1 MVFPPGFATRLVLL
15 CPSLVGARP
24 SSHSALTLSL
34 TPFTLTHSPPAKVEP
49 VQSLHPPISASPSIP
64 ISSCPIS
71 WCFPPFSH
79 FPPFDIC
86 LLSFQYPS
94 QPPVSLTKNP
104 HTRLGSLSRSRF
116 LVYNTR
122 RVLTLSIG
130 EFRLRL
136 AVTHT
141 HAREVTDLQ
150 PGEEKPHTHTHIIKV
165 VTARHK
171 DIPSYPSTPRNPN
184 QTKSGIRPLSLS
196 LSLSLYPRTATLSL
210 SRLSALSASVSL

>member
-71 WCFPPFSH
+71 SH
-79 FPPFDIC
+79 FPP
-86 LLSFQYPS
+86 LRHLSSFLSIPF
-94 QPPVSLTKNP
+94 PTP
-104 HTRLGSLSRSRF
+104 GSSHQKPTYAPWLSSRSRF

-150 PGEEKPHTHTHIIKV
+150 PGDEKPHTHTH
-165 VTARHK
+165 T
-171 DIPSYPSTPRNPN
+171 
-184 QTKSGIRPLSLS
+184 
-196 LSLSLYPRTATLSL
+196 
-210 SRLSALSASVSL
+210 